1 VRFEEQVAD
10 WVNEKLGRLAVTQ
23 VVRVSSA
30 GVDGVQLADLLL
42 GAVAYD
48 CRVGSGYV
56 PSPSRH
62 KTAFVQDLRGRL
74 GVATLSQPF
83 RNARVNIAFHGRT
96 GTAARSQRKRRA
108 IGRPPNA
115 SQ

>member
-1 VRFEEQVAD
+1 MARDPATVT
-10 WVNEKLGRLAVTQ
+10 LGERHLIVTPLCFLDETGTLSRQ
-23 VVRVSSA
+23 A
-30 GVDGVQLADLLL
+30 NPFF
-42 GAVAYD
+42 AVAYD

-96 GTAARSQRKRRA
+96 GTAARSQRKRPA